1 MFDNCH
7 VDIVSNDR
15 DRVTLITVK
24 CDHVSCLLSVCSTE
38 PSITDVRCWSSVC
51 RYSVQLSDISDKEL
65 TVSSSL
71 QTSPLVLGLLLVS
84 LLLNMA
90 ALPQLVVILRN
101 VLNNKDRSGLYKAMF
116 SLTSINVKLIP

>member
-51 RYSVQLSDISDKEL
+51 RYSVQLADISDKEL

-71 QTSPLVLGLLLVS
+71 QTSPLVMGLLLVD
-84 LLLNMA
+84 LFTIGL
-90 ALPQLVVILRN
+90 ILGGGYKISRAEAGLHLAQTGGNLQQGGRCGGCTQN
-101 VLNNKDRSGLYKAMF
+101 V
-116 SLTSINVKLIP
+116 

>member
-1 MFDNCH
+1 MFNNCH
-7 VDIVSNDR
+7 LDIVQS
-15 DRVTLITVK
+15 VMTGTGLLSLLSSVIMSP
-24 CDHVSCLLSVCSTE
+24 VSCLSAPLS

-51 RYSVQLSDISDKEL
+51 RYSVQLADISDKEL

-90 ALPQLVVILRN
+90 ALPQLAVILRN
-101 VLNNKDRSGLYKAMF
+101 VLNNNDRSDRTGCF
-116 SLTSINVKLIP
+116 HINFH

>member
-24 CDHVSCLLSVCSTE
+24 CDHVSSLSAPLS

-101 VLNNKDRSGLYKAMF
+101 VLNNNDRSDRTGCF
-116 SLTSINVKLIP
+116 HINFH

>member
-1 MFDNCH
+1 MFNNCH

-24 CDHVSCLLSVCSTE
+24 CDHVSCLSVCSTE

-51 RYSVQLSDISDKEL
+51 RYSVQLADISDKEL

-90 ALPQLVVILRN
+90 ALPQLAVILRN
-101 VLNNKDRSGLYKAMF
+101 VLNNNDRSDRTGCF
-116 SLTSINVKLIP
+116 HINFH